1 MSSATSRALDA
12 IDPSLNAFV
21 SLDPARA
28 LAREAVDAG
37 GSLAGVVIGVKDL
50 FDVAGMRTTY
60 GSAIFAE
67 HVPEATA
74 PVVQL
79 LENQGAIVLGK
90 TNLHEF
96 AFGVSGLNPYLGDL
110 PCPADRERTAGGS
123 SGGSAI
129 AVATGACRLAIG
141 SDTSGSARIPAACC
155 GVYGL
160 KLTHGSLPMTG
171 VFPLSPSNDSVGLL
185 AADVGVLMLSLG
197 ISELPDLRDLRIARL
212 GEDVLL
218 PRLPAA
224 HWVRFRHESL
234 EVHATLFAHF
244 GERYGCDLQWKLRRA
259 LGDVVAADLEMV
271 AWRAEVEAALHDVD
285 VLLGPVFDG
294 PAPLHADVVR
304 DYENDTYV
312 ESDRLLAYT
321 PVANALGWPAIA
333 IPTADGPLHALARPR
348 REAQL
353 LAVAAARGER
363 E

>member
-37 GSLAGVVIGVKDL
+37 GSLAGVVIAVKDL

-74 PVVQL
+74 PAVQL

-96 AFGVSGLNPYLGDL
+96 AFGVSGLNPVLGDM

-129 AVATGACRLAIG
+129 AVATGVCRLALG

-171 VFPLSPSNDSVGLL
+171 VFPLSPSYDSVGLL
-185 AADVGVLMLSLG
+185 AADVDVLMLALG
-197 ISELPDLRDLRIARL
+197 LSELPDLRRLRVARL

-218 PRLPAA
+218 PPLPEA
-224 HWVRFRHESL
+224 HWVRFRHESI
-234 EVHATLFAHF
+234 EVHAQLFASF
-244 GERYGCDLQWKLRRA
+244 GELYGRDLQWKLRRE
-259 LGDVVAADLEMV
+259 LGDLAAADLEMA
-271 AWRAEVEAALHDVD
+271 AWRAEVEIALSGFD

-304 DYENDTYV
+304 DYEDDTYG

-333 IPTADGPLHALARPR
+333 IPTAGGPLHALARPR
-348 REAQL
+348 CEAHL
-353 LAVAAARGER
+353 LAVAAASGER

>member
-21 SLDPARA
+21 SLDPDRA

-37 GSLAGVVIGVKDL
+37 GTLAGVVVGVKDL
-50 FDVAGMRTTY
+50 FDVAGLRTTY

-96 AFGVSGLNPYLGDL
+96 AFGVSGLNPHLVDL
-110 PCPADRERTAGGS
+110 PCPADRLRTAGGS

-129 AVATGACRLAIG
+129 AVATGVCRLALG

-171 VFPLSPSNDSVGLL
+171 VFPLSPSNDSIGLL
-185 AADVGVLMLSLG
+185 AADVGALMLALG
-197 ISELPDLRDLRIARL
+197 ISELPDVRSLRIARL
-212 GEDVLL
+212 GDEV
-218 PRLPAA
+218 RLPALPDA

-234 EVHATLFAHF
+234 AVHAQLFERF
-244 GERYGCDLQWKLRRA
+244 GERYGRDLQWKLRREA
-259 LGDVVAADLEMV
+259 GDLAAADLEMA
-271 AWRAEVEAALHDVD
+271 AWRAEVDLATREFD

-294 PAPLHADVVR
+294 PPPLHADVVR
-304 DYENDTYV
+304 DYEDDTYL
-312 ESDRLLAYT
+312 ESDRLLAHT

-333 IPTADGPLHALARPR
+333 IPTAVGPLHALARPR
-348 REAQL
+348 REASL

>member
-50 FDVAGMRTTY
+50 FDVAGMPATY
-60 GSAIFAE
+60 GSAIFAD
-67 HVPEATA
+67 HVPQTTA
-74 PVVQL
+74 PIVQL

-96 AFGVSGLNPYLGDL
+96 AFGVSGLNPHLGDL
-110 PCPADRERTAGGS
+110 PCPADRARTAGGS
-123 SGGSAI
+123 SGGSAV
-129 AVATGACRLAIG
+129 AVATGVCRLALG

-160 KLTHGSLPMTG
+160 KLTHGSLPMAG

-185 AADVGVLMLSLG
+185 AADVDVLMLVLG
-197 ISELPDLRDLRIARL
+197 LTELPSPRVLRIARL

-218 PRLPAA
+218 PPLPVA

-234 EVHATLFAHF
+234 EVHAPFFARF
-244 GERYGCDLQWKLRRA
+244 SGRYGRDLQWKLRREV
-259 LGDVVAADLEMV
+259 GDLAAADRTMA
-271 AWRAEVEAALHDVD
+271 AWRAAVEASLQDVD

-304 DYENDTYV
+304 DYDDDSYA

-333 IPTADGPLHALARPR
+333 IPTGDGPLHALARPR
-348 REAQL
+348 CEAHL

>member
-1 MSSATSRALDA
+1 MGSATSRALDA

-37 GSLAGVVIGVKDL
+37 GTLAGVVIGVKDL

-60 GSAIFAE
+60 GSVIFAD

-74 PVVQL
+74 PAVQL
-79 LENQGAIVLGK
+79 LENQGGIVLGK

-96 AFGVSGLNPYLGDL
+96 AFGVSGLNPHLGDL

-129 AVATGACRLAIG
+129 AVATGVCRLAIG

-160 KLTHGSLPMTG
+160 KLTHGSLPMKG

-185 AADVGVLMLSLG
+185 AADVGVLMLALG
-197 ISELPDLRDLRIARL
+197 ISDLPDLGSLRVARL
-212 GEDVLL
+212 GEDVQL
-218 PRLPAA
+218 PPLPSA

-234 EVHATLFAHF
+234 EVHAPLFGRF
-244 GERYGCDLQWKLRRA
+244 GERYGRDLQWKLRREV
-259 LGDVVAADLEMV
+259 GDLAEADLEM
-271 AWRAEVEAALHDVD
+271 AGWRNEVEVALGEVD

-294 PAPLHADVVR
+294 PAPLRADVQR
-304 DYENDTYV
+304 DYAADTYV

-321 PVANALGWPAIA
+321 PVANALGWPAMA

-348 REAQL
+348 REAHL
-353 LAVAAARGER
+353 LAVAVARGCR